1 MTRTAVQKFDVY
13 KCSFYYSRQV
23 ECDGVENMIKEKKKK
38 RKTMQQRWEFF
49 LV

>member
-1 MTRTAVQKFDVY
+1 
-13 KCSFYYSRQV
+13 V

-38 RKTMQQRWEFF
+38 RKNNATKVGVF